1 MARPWGVAEGEVSGM
16 VGRPVELEKR
26 ARMGMGGEEEEEEG
40 FWKWGAVERE
50 DASAE
55 GVNVPFM
62 RWPLA

>member
-1 MARPWGVAEGEVSGM
+1 M

-26 ARMGMGGEEEEEEG
+26 ARMGMGGDEEEEEEDL
-40 FWKWGAVERE
+40 WKWGAVERE